1 MAAPLALRLTR
12 RVRQLL
18 PTIESGVAAGLSSRA
33 INAAITRATGTGIR
47 RQTLLDIMRSIR
59 QIETVGESLQF
70 VRFDRVPNPDRTPL
84 ALTRIRRR
92 FGSTVRLQ
100 GRLVTTGES
109 VTMHVQVTHDEP
121 LTRGEIELAA
131 LGFVDDDPE
140 GYGLDIDRALLVR
153 QVRRAA

>member
-1 MAAPLALRLTR
+1 
-12 RVRQLL
+12 
-18 PTIESGVAAGLSSRA
+18 
-33 INAAITRATGTGIR
+33 
-47 RQTLLDIMRSIR
+47 MRSIR